1 MPGRLF
7 VQGFGHEVAVVVEEA
22 AATVEFDGGVAVVDL
37 EVEEF
42 GVVFAR
48 GGIGEIEKLGAD
60 SLSAVGG
67 FDEEFV
73 DPSAFAAVFEAVVE
87 ADHEVADWR
96 GFLADDVDDAIN
108 RVLQKLG
115 EIGAERGFV
124 ERLRPGIVRL
134 HVAHHWEQRFQI

>member
-1 MPGRLF
+1 M
-7 VQGFGHEVAVVVEEA
+7 VVEEA

-42 GVVFAR
+42 GLVFAR
-48 GGIGEIEKLGAD
+48 GGIGQVEKLGAD

-73 DPSAFAAVFEAVVE
+73 DPGAFAAVFEAVVE

-96 GFLADDVDDAIN
+96 GFLADDGVDELLFNA
-108 RVLQKLG
+108 KLG
-115 EIGAERGFV
+115 GSGLDVVIQGCGKSNS
-124 ERLRPGIVRL
+124 G
-134 HVAHHWEQRFQI
+134 